1 MFVALWIAGAFAF
14 RAYIIIP
21 DAIDMT
27 VNRDYMNKLDSDT
40 RWLFDNYRWL
50 FPIITIIWVSSL
62 ISVWVRYRGSLL
74 VVVLS
79 FIILSVGSNQIG
91 SLAMKPIK
99 QHEEYK
105 KKQYDDFMES
115 IDDSQIQK

>member
-1 MFVALWIAGAFAF
+1 MFIALWIAGAFAF

-21 DAIDMT
+21 DAIDMA
-27 VNRDYMNKLDSDT
+27 VNNDFMDKLDSDT
-40 RWLFDNYRWL
+40 LWLFDNYGCL
-50 FPIITIIWVSSL
+50 FPIITIIWVSAL

-79 FIILSVGSNQIG
+79 FIILSVGSNQIA
-91 SLAMKPIK
+91 SLSMKPIK
-99 QHEEYK
+99 KHEEYR